1 MGGDDEV
8 VNVMFMVREKGVNVG
23 LVDDLCAL
31 SLGKDEVAKEKETE
45 GGVEG

>member
-8 VNVMFMVREKGVNVG
+8 VNVMFMVCEKGVNMS
-23 LVDDLCAL
+23 LVDDFCAL
-31 SLGKDEVAKEKETE
+31 GLGKDEVAKEKETE